1 MIPAV
6 KVVEGMKSS
15 PEELRRRGYIEES
28 DITMLAEKTT
38 LELCKLLSD
47 KEAAVRTATVRL
59 LGRSNIDEGKLA
71 EQLLVMLTKE
81 KALYTKLAI
90 CETLESGK
98 RETASLMIPYLGKIG
113 KNQYHELPSKVS
125 LKKSYPCARDII
137 ARSLARMTTDICPL
151 LYEVLL
157 SNDTIKIREVL
168 DAIGF
173 MTFYH
178 KNIVTKE
185 YAQAIYDILDT
196 NQQDKVIQWKAILC
210 LSAFPSEQ
218 TKNIL
223 EVFCKKD
230 DILGKEANRSL
241 QFMNRY
247 RG

>member
-1 MIPAV
+1 MIHAD

-28 DITMLAEKTT
+28 DIAKLEGKTT
-38 LELCKLLSD
+38 SELYMLLSEN
-47 KEAAVRTATVRL
+47 EAAVRTAAVRL
-59 LGRSNIDEGKLA
+59 LGRSNMDMGNLA

-137 ARSLARMTTDICPL
+137 ARSLARMETDICPL

-178 KNIVTKE
+178 KNIAKKE
-185 YAQAIYDILDT
+185 YAQAIYEILNN
-196 NQQDKVIQWKAILC
+196 NQPDKIIQ
-210 LSAFPSEQ
+210 
-218 TKNIL
+218 
-223 EVFCKKD
+223 
-230 DILGKEANRSL
+230 
-241 QFMNRY
+241 
-247 RG
+247 